1 MVDLEYKKIGLFTM
15 FLPVSEEGLECY
27 NNEIHPMTDGTG
39 KVLTIQLDKVLHALK
54 KAGYKVR
61 EMAEVKFDM
70 DEIYDALT
78 Q

>member
-1 MVDLEYKKIGLFTM
+1 MVDLEYKKVGLFTM
-15 FLPVSEEGLECY
+15 FLPVSEDGLECY

-39 KVLTIQLDKVLHALK
+39 KFLTIQLNEVLHALK

>member
-1 MVDLEYKKIGLFTM
+1 M
-15 FLPVSEEGLECY
+15 FLPVSEDGLECY

-39 KVLTIQLDKVLHALK
+39 KFLTIQLNEVLHALK